1 MAITLLG
8 KPTDNN
14 NPVYNPLV
22 YYFDSDNKTQP
33 GFRYIARV
41 LSSTNQLLFEKTI
54 LPDFDD
60 GKCILNINRELSDF
74 VSYDINLSTANTTG
88 FNAANSYYRYKLD
101 IGEEYFVNWNFSDYE
116 FIRSSDLPQYN
127 PNNLVNATALA
138 TTSNSN
144 IPPYSPG
151 DKIVVSFT
159 STSPVK
165 PQLQGAQEVLAVI
178 PRTGSGWLVILNIGW
193 VGSGA
198 ADPGSTRYADNRKS
212 RFTGLYTAINN
223 ECVFNG
229 VFSPEDFLT
238 YDMDNYLMTGSTGD
252 KKWLSQIY
260 SGYTVRRNNFLWLN
274 WMTNGQTALVAN
286 RLEFTADDGTIYR
299 TSINTSSANWIKQI
313 NVGPNR
319 DSFGTLVTGSG
330 ALLKPTTKW
339 YTVKLINSLNSA
351 VSETIKLNI
360 DDKCPHGDVIDMLFL
375 DKLGSMLTWNFTLR
389 NTENQ
394 TINRLEYT
402 KYLGELSG
410 GKYKYDLTDGGSEFY
425 SSEFTRSFV
434 LRTDYMDTTAAKFF
448 VNLIHS
454 PVSFIRI
461 NGQFHRCNITTNN
474 VEVKK
479 EKWYELKR
487 YDVNVTL
494 SNNNKINI

>member
-8 KPTDNN
+8 KPDDNN
-14 NPVYNPLV
+14 NPAYNPLV
-22 YYFDSDNKTQP
+22 YYFDSTNKAQQ

-41 LSSTNQLLFEKTI
+41 LTPSNQLIFEKTI
-54 LPDFDD
+54 LPDINT

-74 VSYDINLSTANTTG
+74 VSYDLNLSTSNIAG
-88 FNAANSYYRYKLD
+88 FNAADSYYRYKLD
-101 IGEEYFVNWNFSDYE
+101 IGEEYLITWDFFDFEYIGSPN
-116 FIRSSDLPQYN
+116 LPAYN
-127 PNNLVNATALA
+127 PKNLPNATAIS
-138 TTSNSN
+138 TTSNAN

-165 PQLQGAQEVLAVI
+165 PQLQGVQEVLAVV
-178 PRTGSGWLVILNIGW
+178 PRPTGGWRVILNIGW
-193 VGSGA
+193 VGSGP
-198 ADPGSTRYADNRKS
+198 ADPGSTRYADNKKTRI
-212 RFTGLYTAINN
+212 TGLYTAINN

-229 VFSPEDFLT
+229 VFSPENFLT
-238 YDMDNYLMTGSTGD
+238 YDMDNYLMTGSTGT

-274 WMTNGQTALVAN
+274 WMTNDQTTLVPTI
-286 RLEFTADDGTIYR
+286 LEFTSDDGTVYR
-299 TSINTSSANWIKQI
+299 SGVVISTSSWIKQI

-319 DSFGTLVTGSG
+319 DSFGALAAGSG
-330 ALLKPTTKW
+330 PLLKPTTKW
-339 YTVKLINSLNSA
+339 YTVKLINSSNAA

-360 DDKCPHGDVIDMLFL
+360 DDKCPHGEVIDMLFL

-389 NTENQ
+389 NVENQ
-394 TINRLEYT
+394 SVNRLEYT

-410 GKYKYDLTDGGSEFY
+410 GKYKYNLTDGGSEIY

-434 LRTDYMDTTAAKFF
+434 LRTDYMDTASSKFF

-454 PVSFIRI
+454 PVSLIRI
-461 NGQFHRCNITTNN
+461 DGQFHRCNITTNS

-479 EKWYELKR
+479 EKWHELKR
-487 YDVNVTL
+487 YEVMVTL